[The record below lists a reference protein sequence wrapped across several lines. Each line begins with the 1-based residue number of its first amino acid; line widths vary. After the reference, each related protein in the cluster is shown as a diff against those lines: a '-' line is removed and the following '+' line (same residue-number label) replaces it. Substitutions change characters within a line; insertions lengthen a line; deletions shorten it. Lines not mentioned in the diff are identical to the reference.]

1 MITKSLQIIL
11 ILLIAAGISASVVP
25 RLYDV
30 RGERQTEETGNIGK
44 LPPEIAQASC
54 LEFHG
59 IVADYLMLKTMTF
72 LGKKIGEDEKLNSE
86 EWKRVHQM
94 LLQVTDL
101 DSRFWDPYLLAETM
115 LTWEAGMFEEV
126 NNMLIKATEHRP
138 RDFRPWYFL
147 SFNHFYFMKD
157 FKKAAKYL
165 EEAAKRPG
173 APFYLSGLAARLS
186 LYGDETDTGIIFLED
201 MLRETSE
208 PKIRIYI
215 EKRLEALKALNTLE
229 KGVKQFKKTYIK
241 LPASFKELI
250 SSGIIKEI
258 PQDPY
263 GGEFVLLKNGRVY
276 TTSKLVEKKAK
287 KSDQ

>member
-1 MITKSLQIIL
+1 MITKSLQVIL
-11 ILLIAAGISASVVP
+11 ILLITGGLSGSMVS

-30 RGERQTEETGNIGK
+30 RGERQIEASSSMGK
-44 LPPEIAQASC
+44 LPAEIAQASC

-59 IVADYLMLKTMTF
+59 IVSDYLMLKTMTF
-72 LGKKIGEDEKLNSE
+72 LGKKLSERKKLNSE
-86 EWKRVHQM
+86 DWQIIHQM

-101 DSRFWDPYLLAETM
+101 DSRFWDPYLLAETT
-115 LTWEAGMFEEV
+115 LTWEAGMFDEV
-126 NNMLIKATEHRP
+126 NAMLVKATEHRP
-138 RDFRPWYFL
+138 KDFRPWYFL

-186 LYGDETDTGIIFLED
+186 LYGDETVTGIIFLED

-208 PKIRIYI
+208 PKVRIYI
-215 EKRLEALKALNTLE
+215 EKRLEALKAINTLE
-229 KGVKQFKKTYIK
+229 TGVKQFKETYKK
-241 LPASFKELI
+241 LPASFEELI

-258 PQDPY
+258 PKDPY
-263 GGEFVLLKNGRVY
+263 GGEFVLFQNGRVY
-276 TTSKLVEKKAK
+276 TTSKLVEMNNNKQK
-287 KSDQ
+287 